1 MTLPIELVVDKYHP
15 DNSDFMQQVHRS
27 KQLLAFHSA
36 CCRPRHVW
44 IAKDLFK
51 GDTHAAVA
59 KKFDM
64 ATATVSAISRRPEV
78 KKLMELLQHH
88 SALWEGPTIEH
99 RKRELWEI
107 EQDNKIDDPRVSISA
122 IKEMNAMDG
131 VYKQKNDTNIEI
143 TITNHAPG
151 ALDVG

>member
-15 DNSDFMQQVHRS
+15 DNSDFMQNVHRS
-27 KQLLAFHSA
+27 KQLLAHQSQ

-44 IAKDLFK
+44 IAKAAYH
-51 GDTHAAVA
+51 GEEHASIA

-64 ATATVSAISRRPEV
+64 HPVTVGTILRRPEV
-78 KKLMELLQHH
+78 KKLMELLQYHA
-88 SALWEGPTIEH
+88 ALWEGPTVEH

-107 EQDNKIDDPRVSISA
+107 EQDNKKDDPRVSISA
-122 IKEMNAMDG
+122 IKEINAMEG
-131 VYKQKNDTNIEI
+131 IYKQQVDPKIEI
-143 TITNHAPG
+143 TINNHQAG